1 MRVIQAIAE
10 AGANDK
16 SIRNEVFFDIEKNF
30 FKGGLKILNS
40 HNDEISVKTHATL
53 KIVNTASKNPFKYF
67 HSVFD
72 VFIKFTPTFEL
83 EGVKTEVVDII
94 FEDKND
100 EDFLSDYILDEIVE
114 SVKEIMLSEYR

>member
-10 AGANDK
+10 AAKNDK
-16 SIRNEVFFDIEKNF
+16 AIRNEVFFDIEKNF
-30 FKGGLKILNS
+30 FKGGLKILRVK
-40 HNDEISVKTHATL
+40 DEEIEIKTHATL

-83 EGVKTEVVDII
+83 EGAKTEVVDIV
-94 FEDKND
+94 FENKND
-100 EDFLSDYILDEIVE
+100 EDFLSDHILDEIIE